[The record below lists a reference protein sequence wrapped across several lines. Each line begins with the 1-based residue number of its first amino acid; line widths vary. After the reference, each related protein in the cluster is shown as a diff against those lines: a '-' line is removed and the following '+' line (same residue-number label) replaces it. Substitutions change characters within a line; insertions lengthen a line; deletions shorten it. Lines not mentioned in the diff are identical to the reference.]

1 MKKITLAI
9 ISSILLLSA
18 SNCNTERSMITRT
31 AFDYLDAMG
40 NYRIEDAEAFSTKQT
55 QEETL
60 KYIEEYIMPDVD
72 SSYLEKNTPAKI
84 EIKGMRMVNDSVVRV
99 AFRKTTPITTQ
110 DDTLTL
116 HKEDG
121 QWKAHVLM
129 RAPSF
134 MPSNTES
141 GKALQAKKAKMNPFR
156 QKEAEEA
163 EKEQAEE

>member
-1 MKKITLAI
+1 MKKITLTI
-9 ISSILLLSA
+9 ICSILLLSA

-40 NYRIEDAEAFSTKQT
+40 NYRIAEAEAFSTEQT
-55 QEETL
+55 QKETL

-72 SSYLEKNTPAKI
+72 SSYLEKNTPATI
-84 EIKGMRMVNDSVVRV
+84 EIKGVRMVNDSVARV
-99 AFRKTTPITTQ
+99 AFHKTTPITTQ

-116 HKEDG
+116 HKENG

-141 GKALQAKKAKMNPFR
+141 AKAQQAKKARMDPFK
-156 QKEAEEA
+156 QK
-163 EKEQAEE
+163 KQAEAAE

>member
-1 MKKITLAI
+1 MKKITFTI
-9 ISSILLLSA
+9 IGSILLLSA

-40 NYRIEDAEAFSTKQT
+40 NYRIAEAEAYSTEQT
-55 QEETL
+55 QKETL
-60 KYIEEYIMPDVD
+60 KYIEEYIMPDMD

-84 EIKGMRMVNDSVVRV
+84 EIKGIRMVNDSVARV
-99 AFRKTTPITTQ
+99 AFHKTTPITTQ

-116 HKEDG
+116 HKENG

-134 MPSNTES
+134 MPPNTES
-141 GKALQAKKAKMNPFR
+141 EKALQAKKAKMNPFR
-156 QKEAEEA
+156 KKAEEVS
-163 EKEQAEE
+163 EEEQTTE